1 MKTLDQLLEDS
12 SEYDR
17 SLKLAPGT
25 IESVA
30 YLRKGFVEW
39 LKNTYGVTTADQLR
53 LSHLESWQKYLP
65 TRLTE
70 KGLPIVARMINRY
83 VMASRSFLKYLTRHG
98 YAPASFLEMLSYVKE
113 PVVLPTS
120 VLTHEQVRQVL
131 ATIPTHRS
139 IGYRNRVMLELLY
152 STGIRASELVRINV
166 ADVDLVNASVRINGK
181 GNRERLVPIG
191 KTALRLLESYLR
203 AVRPYLLRDPAE
215 PAMFVAWG
223 KRLPYTSV
231 LRIVH
236 QYADKLGFKVA
247 VTPHTFRRSY
257 TTELIRNGANV
268 YHVKELLGHA
278 DLHTLKHYAR
288 LNIGDLQQTHAR
300 CHPREREDLA
310 VSHQAD
316 APQPDQ
322 ASVKPGQT
330 ATEAKS

>member
-12 SEYDR
+12 LEYDR
-17 SLKLAPGT
+17 SVQLSPATLQSLRAF
-25 IESVA
+25 
-30 YLRKGFVEW
+30 RKGFVEW

-65 TRLTE
+65 AKLTG
-70 KGLPIVARMINRY
+70 KGLPIVARTINRY
-83 VMASRSFLKYLTRHG
+83 IAASRSLLKYLVRHG
-98 YAPASFLEMLSYVKE
+98 YAPPSFTDALAYVKE

-120 VLTHEQVRQVL
+120 VLTHAQVRRML
-131 ATIPTHRS
+131 ARIPTTRS

-152 STGIRASELVRINV
+152 STGLRASELVRLNV
-166 ADVDLVNASVRINGK
+166 ADVDLVNASVRVWGK

-191 KTALRLLESYLR
+191 RTALRLLESYLR

-215 PAMFVAWG
+215 PAMFIARG

-231 LRIVH
+231 LRVVH
-236 QYADKLGFKVA
+236 QYADKLGLDVT

-268 YHVKELLGHA
+268 YHVKELLGHQ

-310 VSHQAD
+310 DGHQTDDRPA
-316 APQPDQ
+316 
-322 ASVKPGQT
+322 GG
-330 ATEAKS
+330 